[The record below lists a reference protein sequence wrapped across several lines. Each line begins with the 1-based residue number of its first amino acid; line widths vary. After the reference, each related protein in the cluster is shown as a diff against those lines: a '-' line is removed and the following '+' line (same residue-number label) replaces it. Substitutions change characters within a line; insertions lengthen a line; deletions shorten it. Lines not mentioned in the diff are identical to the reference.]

1 MFISP
6 MLLETA
12 PGPFSH
18 SDYIFEPKVDGHR
31 LIYSQKSGDI
41 RLYTRHNND
50 CTRQYPELQL
60 SFGSDI
66 ILDGEVAC
74 ADPTNGLNDFE
85 AVMSR
90 FSTKQ
95 DSKIQ
100 QLTRMLPATFAIF
113 DILQYKGQDL
123 RKLPLMERKAI
134 LHSITLPS
142 PSFGIVPH
150 IEGAGE
156 DLYAQIETI
165 GMEGVV
171 GKCKD
176 SQYVSRR
183 SKDWLKV
190 INWSYTDVFI
200 TGYKKAGFGWLAAVP
215 DPTGRMRPVGIIEH
229 GPSPKHKQAFRGVCS
244 QLITGEDKNNV
255 YLEPRIQ
262 ARVKMRNWTK
272 SGLLPIPVFDQFI
285 V

>member
-18 SDYIFEPKVDGHR
+18 SNYLFEPKVDGHR
-31 LIYSQKSGDI
+31 LIYSQQSGNV

-50 CTRQYPELQL
+50 CTRQYPELIL
-60 SFGSDI
+60 PFDDDI

-74 ADPTNGLNDFE
+74 ADPTTGLNDFE

-100 QLTRMLPATFAIF
+100 QLTRTLPATFAIF

-123 RKLPLMERKAI
+123 RKLPLLERKAI

-142 PSFGIVPH
+142 PAFGIVPH

-156 DLYAQIETI
+156 ELYTQIESM

-171 GKCKD
+171 GKRKD
-176 SQYVSRR
+176 SHYVSRR

-190 INWSYTDVFI
+190 INWSYADVFI
-200 TGYKKAGFGWLAAVP
+200 TGYKKAEFGWLAAVP
-215 DPTGRMRPVGIIEH
+215 DPSGKMRPVGVIEH
-229 GPSPKHKQAFRGVCS
+229 GPSPKHKQAFRGVCK
-244 QLITGEDKNNV
+244 QLVTGEDKNHV
-255 YLEPRIQ
+255 YLEPWIR
-262 ARVKMRNWTK
+262 AKVRMRNWTK
-272 SGLLPIPVFDQFI
+272 SGLLRIPVFMEFI
-285 V
+285 I

>member
-18 SDYIFEPKVDGHR
+18 LDYLFEPKVDGHR
-31 LIYSQKSGDI
+31 LIYSQQSGSV
-41 RLYTRHNND
+41 RLYTRHHND
-50 CTRQYPELQL
+50 CTRQYPELL
-60 SFGSDI
+60 LPFDYDI

-74 ADPTNGLNDFE
+74 SDPATGLNDFE

-90 FSTKQ
+90 FSTRQ
-95 DSKIQ
+95 HSKVQ
-100 QLTRMLPATFAIF
+100 QLTKTLPATFAIF

-123 RKLPLMERKAI
+123 RNLSLMERKEI
-134 LHSITLPS
+134 LHSLSLPS
-142 PSFGIVPH
+142 SSFGVVPH

-156 DLYAQIETI
+156 ELYAQIEAM

-171 GKCKD
+171 GKRKE

-183 SKDWLKV
+183 SKDWMKV
-190 INWSYTDVFI
+190 INWSYADVFI
-200 TGYKKAGFGWLAAVP
+200 TGYKKAEFGWFAAVP
-215 DPTGRMRPVGIIEH
+215 DTTGRMRPVGIIEH
-229 GPSPKHKQAFRGVCS
+229 GPSTKHKQAFRGVCQ

-272 SGLLPIPVFDQFI
+272 SGFLRIPVFDQFI

>member
-6 MLLETA
+6 MLLETS

-31 LIYSQKSGDI
+31 LIYSQQDGVV
-41 RLYTRHNND
+41 RLFTRHNND
-50 CTRQYPELQL
+50 CTRQYPELHL
-60 SFGSDI
+60 PFKDDI

-74 ADPTNGLNDFE
+74 TDPETGLNDFE

-95 DSKIQ
+95 SSKIR
-100 QLTRMLPATFAIF
+100 QLTKTLPATFAVF
-113 DILQYKGQDL
+113 DILFYQGRDL
-123 RKLPLMERKAI
+123 RKLPLMERKEI
-134 LHSITLPS
+134 LHSLALPS
-142 PSFGIVPH
+142 SSFGIVPH

-156 DLYAQIETI
+156 ALYEQIEAM

-171 GKCKD
+171 GKRKD

-183 SKDWLKV
+183 SREWQKV
-190 INWSYTDVFI
+190 INWSYADVFI
-200 TGYKKAGFGWLAAVP
+200 TGYKKSEFGWLAAVP
-215 DPTGRMRPVGIIEH
+215 DPSGKMRPVGIIEH
-229 GPSPKHKQAFRGVCS
+229 GPSPKHKQAFRGVCQ
-244 QLITGEDKNNV
+244 QLVTGQDKNYV

-262 ARVKMRNWTK
+262 ARVKMRSWTK
-272 SGLLPIPVFDQFI
+272 SGLLRIPVFDQFI